1 MMIPKRFLKF
11 SVINALLLTFSLH
24 AHAANDLIAL
34 GSSNQDNAVATNDT
48 VELPSKYDAFQFED
62 SIDVHRTDIWE
73 RVRAGFD
80 IPDTYSSYTEKHEAW
95 YASRPEYIKR
105 MLERSEKYLFFIV
118 EEVDKRGMP
127 SELALL
133 PMVESAYNPKAYSS
147 SKASGIWQFVP
158 STGKYFGLKQNYWAD
173 SRRDITAATDAALT
187 YLQKLHSQFGSWDL
201 ALAAYNAGEGTVAR
215 AIKKNSQLGLPTDYE
230 SLSLPEETKNYV
242 PKLQAIKNIIS
253 HPENYQITLKAIPNQ
268 PYFTTVNAPDQID
281 AKLAAELAGI
291 SMEEFNALNPSFNK
305 PVIVANTELHQFLLP
320 TTVATNF
327 VENLANYNKPLSNWR
342 TYKASRGERL
352 DSIAQRFNIG
362 LPELK
367 SINNLSSR
375 QKITSARTLLVPI
388 TNNNADDRIDT
399 AALEQS
405 QLIAKQEE
413 KQDKAEPIRTK
424 TISYIVKKGDTLYS
438 LAKKFNMEMQSLL
451 HINNIRSHKLEKG
464 QTLKVISQTQIYAKQ
479 SIGHAKSSGGKATKL
494 AISTKMSHGFSSHKK
509 ASISSK
515 HKISHRH

>member
-1 MMIPKRFLKF
+1 MKACHCLK
-11 SVINALLLTFSLH
+11 
-24 AHAANDLIAL
+24 
-34 GSSNQDNAVATNDT
+34 
-48 VELPSKYDAFQFED
+48 
-62 SIDVHRTDIWE
+62 
-73 RVRAGFD
+73 
-80 IPDTYSSYTEKHEAW
+80 
-95 YASRPEYIKR
+95 
-105 MLERSEKYLFFIV
+105 
-118 EEVDKRGMP
+118 
-127 SELALL
+127 
-133 PMVESAYNPKAYSS
+133 
-147 SKASGIWQFVP
+147 
-158 STGKYFGLKQNYWAD
+158 KQK
-173 SRRDITAATDAALT
+173 IT
-187 YLQKLHSQFGSWDL
+187 S
-201 ALAAYNAGEGTVAR
+201 
-215 AIKKNSQLGLPTDYE
+215 
-230 SLSLPEETKNYV
+230 

-320 TTVATNF
+320 TTAASNF

-388 TNNNADDRIDT
+388 TNNNPDDRIDT

-413 KQDKAEPIRTK
+413 KQDKEEPIRTK

-464 QTLKVISQTQIYAKQ
+464 QTLKVISQTQIYTKQ
-479 SIGHAKSSGGKATKL
+479 SIGHVKSSGGKAKKL
-494 AISTKMSHGFSSHKK
+494 AISTKMNHGFSSHKK